1 MDIEYFVEPIF
12 NIEFFRIKCCDFKN
26 KKKAIIKVLKQY
38 PEIPFA
44 NFYSNKNKTQLSEP
58 FTKIFRD
65 EFKLIKAK
73 YNSKI
78 TIYKTW
84 SISYKKGNYHV
95 PHNHGATGYTGILY
109 LDMNKKSP
117 VTTYI
122 RPWND
127 DKDKTVLFKPP
138 VEEGDIM
145 IVPRFLMHYTEPN
158 KISFK
163 KRVVSFDFKVK

>member
-26 KKKAIIKVLKQY
+26 KKKALIEVLKQY

-44 NFYSNKNKTQLSEP
+44 NFSSNKNKTQLSEP

-73 YNSKI
+73 YNSEI

-84 SISYKKGNYHV
+84 SISYKKKGTITYPTIMGLLV
-95 PHNHGATGYTGILY
+95 IL
-109 LDMNKKSP
+109 
-117 VTTYI
+117 VFYI
-122 RPWND
+122 
-127 DKDKTVLFKPP
+127 
-138 VEEGDIM
+138 
-145 IVPRFLMHYTEPN
+145 
-158 KISFK
+158 
-163 KRVVSFDFKVK
+163 